1 MFSSRA
7 NTALHDLVYSRKNVM
22 SQTYLA
28 AAAGLAECVKYD
40 DRTIRNCSED
50 SCLSALKLGKNRAGK
65 VRFVYVVGL
74 VFPMHANAKS
84 QKSSKG
90 IGFFHKAVLACA
102 RGCCKISS
110 AFNDH
115 TSKPAQGRI
124 TVHKAISNG

>member
-1 MFSSRA
+1 
-7 NTALHDLVYSRKNVM
+7 M

-50 SCLSALKLGKNRAGK
+50 SCLSALKLGKNRAER
-65 VRFVYVVGL
+65 VRLVYEEVVGL

-102 RGCCKISS
+102 RGCCKTSS

-115 TSKPAQGRI
+115 TSKSAQGRI